1 MYHFYEIYGKIMNY
15 RVIADIIYAFGKI
28 CGSGLSG
35 LGDLEME
42 KIYDDNSIDVKIGKL
57 EAEEAGVDFEYENIE
72 NEEEDEKEQPFDA
85 EKIRV
90 DQQMLS
96 VKYML
101 ELMEQNLIE
110 LNPGYQRRSVWKDNK
125 KKSLLIE
132 SLMLRIPIPAFYFYE
147 NEDGKYQVID
157 GQQRLTTIK
166 EFVDGGFRLSK
177 LEYLGTEYNKKK
189 FKDLDTKYVQR
200 IYRTQIAVNILDARS
215 PKNVI
220 YDIFR
225 RVNTG
230 GVNLNPQEMR
240 NAICK
245 QEVRDFLVKSTQ
257 NENYIRATRGRVK
270 DDRMDSQELALRF
283 YAFYMAYNFEK
294 NILYYEYSNI
304 AAMLDD
310 AIESLNKMNPERRAE
325 LFQKFDL
332 AMKRSYEAFGKYAFS
347 KIQRDGNRVRRNLDY
362 INKSLFSSF
371 SVLLLSPDFDYMN
384 IKGHQQ
390 KLLLGLADAL
400 EDHYYTNSITVGT
413 GDKRN
418 VYANFEYSRKVL
430 EECLI

>member
-1 MYHFYEIYGKIMNY
+1 MKRIILTGGGTAGHVTPN
-15 RVIADIIYAFGKI
+15 IALLPRLKELQYDIHYI
-28 CGSGLSG
+28 GSYNG
-35 LGDLEME
+35 
-42 KIYDDNSIDVKIGKL
+42 I
-57 EAEEAGVDFEYENIE
+57 
-72 NEEEDEKEQPFDA
+72 EKEL
-85 EKIRV
+85 I
-90 DQQMLS
+90 
-96 VKYML
+96 
-101 ELMEQNLIE
+101 EQNLIE

-245 QEVRDFLVKSTQ
+245 QEVRDFLVK
-257 NENYIRATRGRVK
+257 RG
-270 DDRMDSQELALRF
+270 
-283 YAFYMAYNFEK
+283 
-294 NILYYEYSNI
+294 
-304 AAMLDD
+304 
-310 AIESLNKMNPERRAE
+310 
-325 LFQKFDL
+325 
-332 AMKRSYEAFGKYAFS
+332 EASA
-347 KIQRDGNRVRRNLDY
+347 R
-362 INKSLFSSF
+362 
-371 SVLLLSPDFDYMN
+371 
-384 IKGHQQ
+384 
-390 KLLLGLADAL
+390 
-400 EDHYYTNSITVGT
+400 GT
-413 GDKRN
+413 GTGERN
-418 VYANFEYSRKVL
+418 VK
-430 EECLI
+430 

>member
-1 MYHFYEIYGKIMNY
+1 M
-15 RVIADIIYAFGKI
+15 AIIQEND
-28 CGSGLSG
+28 
-35 LGDLEME
+35 DLEIEIE
-42 KIYDDNSIDVKIGKL
+42 KKKAEYAGVEY
-57 EAEEAGVDFEYENIE
+57 EAEGIGEESGEEA
-72 NEEEDEKEQPFDA
+72 EQPFDA

-96 VKYML
+96 IKYML

-110 LNPGYQRRSVWKDNK
+110 LNPGYQRRRVWKDNK
-125 KKSLLIE
+125 RKSLLIE

-166 EFVDGGFRLSK
+166 EFVNGEFRLTG
-177 LEYLGTEYNKKK
+177 LEYLGSDYNKKK
-189 FKDLDTKYVQR
+189 FEDLDTKYIQR

-230 GVNLNPQEMR
+230 GMNLNPQEMR

-245 QEVRDFLVKSTQ
+245 QEVRDFLVKSTC
-257 NENYIRATRGRVK
+257 NHNYLSATRGRVC
-270 DDRMDSQELALRF
+270 DDRMDSQELVLRF
-283 YAFYMAYNFEK
+283 YAFYKAYDYEK
-294 NILYYEYSNI
+294 NILHYDYSNI
-304 AAMLDD
+304 ATMLDD
-310 AIESLNKMNPERRAE
+310 AIENLNKMKPENRE
-325 LFQKFDL
+325 VLFQKFDL
-332 AMKRSYEAFGKYAFS
+332 AMRRSWEAFGKYAFS
-347 KIQRDGNRVRRNLDY
+347 KIYCDGSTVNRNMDY

-371 SVLLLSPDFDYMN
+371 SVLLMDSKYDD
-384 IKGHQQ
+384 IDIEAQQ
-390 KLLLGLADAL
+390 KKILQTLANAL
-400 EDHYYTNSITVGT
+400 ENHHYVNSITVGT
-413 GDKRN
+413 GDRRN

-430 EECLI
+430 EECLG

>member
-1 MYHFYEIYGKIMNY
+1 MERMYE
-15 RVIADIIYAFGKI
+15 D
-28 CGSGLSG
+28 
-35 LGDLEME
+35 E
-42 KIYDDNSIDVKIGKL
+42 SIDVKIGRL
-57 EAEEAGVDFEYENIE
+57 EAEEAGIDFEFENIV
-72 NEEEDEKEQPFDA
+72 NDEEEKEQPFDA
-85 EKIRV
+85 DKIRV

-101 ELMEQNLIE
+101 ELMDQDLIE
-110 LNPGYQRRSVWKDNK
+110 LNPGYQRRRVWKDNK
-125 KKSLLIE
+125 RKSLLIE

-157 GQQRLTTIK
+157 GQQRLTTIR
-166 EFVDGGFRLSK
+166 EFVNGEFRLTG
-177 LEYLGTEYNKKK
+177 LEYLGKPYNKKK

-230 GVNLNPQEMR
+230 GINLNPQEMR

-245 QEVRDFLVKSTQ
+245 QEVRDFLIKSTK
-257 NENYIRATRGRVK
+257 NENYLLATRGRVK
-270 DDRMDSQELALRF
+270 DDRMDSQELVLRF
-283 YAFYMAYNFEK
+283 YAFYKAYDYEK
-294 NILYYEYSNI
+294 NVLYYDYPNI

-310 AIESLNKMNPERRAE
+310 TIEDLNKMQPNKREE
-325 LFQKFDL
+325 LYQKFEL
-332 AMKRSYEAFGKYAFS
+332 AMKRSYDAFGEYAFS
-347 KIQRDGNRVRRNLDY
+347 KIQREGRTVKRKLDY

-371 SVLLLSPDFDYMN
+371 SVLLLNHSYDELN
-384 IKGHQQ
+384 IKLKKE
-390 KLLLGLADAL
+390 KLLLGLAEAL
-400 EDHYYTNSITVGT
+400 EDHYYTNSITIGT

-418 VYANFEYSRKVL
+418 VYANFEFSREVL
-430 EECLI
+430 DKCLK

>member
-1 MYHFYEIYGKIMNY
+1 
-15 RVIADIIYAFGKI
+15 
-28 CGSGLSG
+28 
-35 LGDLEME
+35 ME

-57 EAEEAGVDFEYENIE
+57 EAEEAGVDYEIEDIE
-72 NEEEDEKEQPFDA
+72 NENDVEEEKERPFDA

-110 LNPGYQRRSVWKDNK
+110 LNPGYQRRRVWKDNK

-147 NEDGKYQVID
+147 NEDGEYQVID

-166 EFVDGGFRLSK
+166 EFVDGEFRLSG
-177 LEYLGTEYNKKK
+177 LEYLGKEYNKRK
-189 FKDLDTKYVQR
+189 FKDLDTKYIQR

-240 NAICK
+240 NALCK
-245 QEVRDFLVKSTQ
+245 QEVRDFLVKSTR
-257 NENYIRATRGRVK
+257 NENYVMATRGRVK
-270 DDRMDSQELALRF
+270 DDRMDSQELVLRF
-283 YAFYMAYNFEK
+283 YAFYKAYNYEK
-294 NILYYEYSNI
+294 NILYYDYPNI

-310 AIESLNKMNPERRAE
+310 AIENLNKMSLEKRE
-325 LFQKFDL
+325 KLFQKFDL

-347 KIQRDGNRVRRNLDY
+347 KIQKEGNRVKRNLDY

-371 SVLLLSPDFDYMN
+371 SVLLLDSDYDN
-384 IKGHQQ
+384 VSIRAYQG

-430 EECLI
+430 EECLR

>member
-1 MYHFYEIYGKIMNY
+1 MGEIYEN
-15 RVIADIIYAFGKI
+15 D
-28 CGSGLSG
+28 
-35 LGDLEME
+35 
-42 KIYDDNSIDVKIGKL
+42 SIDEKIGKL
-57 EAEEAGVDFEYENIE
+57 KAEEAGIDYEIE
-72 NEEEDEKEQPFDA
+72 NMEDDEDEENEQPFDA

-101 ELMEQNLIE
+101 ELMDQDLIE
-110 LNPGYQRRSVWKDNK
+110 LNPGYQRRRVWRDNK

-157 GQQRLTTIK
+157 GQQRLTTIR
-166 EFVDGGFRLSK
+166 EFVNGEFRLTG
-177 LEYLGTEYNKKK
+177 LEYLGKDYNKRK

-220 YDIFR
+220 FDIFR

-245 QEVRDFLVKSTQ
+245 QEVRDFLIKSTK
-257 NENYIRATRGRVK
+257 NYLLATRGRVK
-270 DDRMDSQELALRF
+270 DDRMDSQELVLRF
-283 YAFYMAYNFEK
+283 YAFYKAYDYEK
-294 NILYYEYSNI
+294 NVLHYDYPNI

-310 AIESLNKMNPERRAE
+310 AIEELNKMQPSMREE
-325 LFQKFDL
+325 LYKKFDL
-332 AMKRSYEAFGKYAFS
+332 AMRRTYEAFGEYAFS
-347 KIQRDGNRVRRNLDY
+347 KIQKDGRTVKRNMDY

-371 SVLLLSPDFDYMN
+371 SVLLLNKSYDDIN
-384 IKGHQQ
+384 IKSKKE
-390 KLLLGLADAL
+390 KLLLELADAL
-400 EDHYYTNSITVGT
+400 SDHYYTNSITIGT

-418 VYANFEYSRKVL
+418 VYTNYEFSRKVL
-430 EECLI
+430 EQCLV

>member
-1 MYHFYEIYGKIMNY
+1 MGEIYEN
-15 RVIADIIYAFGKI
+15 D
-28 CGSGLSG
+28 
-35 LGDLEME
+35 
-42 KIYDDNSIDVKIGKL
+42 SIDEKIGKL
-57 EAEEAGVDFEYENIE
+57 EAEEAGIDYEIE
-72 NEEEDEKEQPFDA
+72 NMEDDEDEENEQPFDA

-101 ELMEQNLIE
+101 ELMDQDLIE
-110 LNPGYQRRSVWKDNK
+110 LNPGYQRRRVWRDNK

-157 GQQRLTTIK
+157 GQQRLTTIR
-166 EFVDGGFRLSK
+166 EFVNGEFRLTG
-177 LEYLGTEYNKKK
+177 LEYLGKDYNKRK

-220 YDIFR
+220 FDIFR

-245 QEVRDFLVKSTQ
+245 QEVRDFLIKSTK
-257 NENYIRATRGRVK
+257 NENYLLATRGRVK
-270 DDRMDSQELALRF
+270 DDRMDSQELVLRF
-283 YAFYMAYNFEK
+283 YAFYKAYDYEK
-294 NILYYEYSNI
+294 NVLHYDYPNI

-310 AIESLNKMNPERRAE
+310 AIEELNKMQPSMREE
-325 LFQKFDL
+325 LYKKFDL
-332 AMKRSYEAFGKYAFS
+332 AMRRTYEAFGEYAFS
-347 KIQRDGNRVRRNLDY
+347 KIRKDGRTVKRNMDY

-371 SVLLLSPDFDYMN
+371 SVLLLNKSYDDIN
-384 IKGHQQ
+384 IKSKKE
-390 KLLLGLADAL
+390 KLLLELADAL
-400 EDHYYTNSITVGT
+400 SDHYYTNSITIGT

-418 VYANFEYSRKVL
+418 VYTNYEFSRKVL
-430 EECLI
+430 EQCLA

>member
-1 MYHFYEIYGKIMNY
+1 
-15 RVIADIIYAFGKI
+15 
-28 CGSGLSG
+28 
-35 LGDLEME
+35 ME
-42 KIYDDNSIDVKIGKL
+42 KMYGDNSIDIKIGKL
-57 EAEEAGVDFEYENIE
+57 EAEEAGLDYEFENIE
-72 NEEEDEKEQPFDA
+72 NDEEEEKEQPFDA

-101 ELMEQNLIE
+101 ELMEQDLIE
-110 LNPGYQRRSVWKDNK
+110 LNPGYQRRRVWKDNK

-166 EFVDGGFRLSK
+166 EFVDGKFRLNG
-177 LEYLGTEYNKKK
+177 LEYLGKEYNKKQ
-189 FKDLDTKYVQR
+189 FKNLDTKYIQR

-257 NENYIRATRGRVK
+257 NENYIMATRGRVK
-270 DDRMDSQELALRF
+270 DDRMDSQELVLRF
-283 YAFYMAYNFEK
+283 YAFYKAYDYEK
-294 NILYYEYSNI
+294 NELDYDYPNI

-310 AIESLNKMNPERRAE
+310 AIENLNRMSPERREE
-325 LFQKFDL
+325 LYQRFDL
-332 AMKRSYEAFGKYAFS
+332 AMKRSFEAFGKYAFS
-347 KIQRDGNRVRRNLDY
+347 KIQKEGNRVKRNIDY

-371 SVLLLSPDFDYMN
+371 PVLLLSPALDDVN
-384 IKGHQQ
+384 IKAYQE
-390 KLLLGLADAL
+390 KILLGLANAL
-400 EDHYYTNSITVGT
+400 EEHYYTNSITIGT
-413 GDKRN
+413 GNKRN
-418 VYANFEYSRKVL
+418 VYANFGYSRKVL
-430 EECLI
+430 KECLV

>member
-1 MYHFYEIYGKIMNY
+1 M
-15 RVIADIIYAFGKI
+15 AIIQEND
-28 CGSGLSG
+28 
-35 LGDLEME
+35 DLEIEIE
-42 KIYDDNSIDVKIGKL
+42 KKKAEYAGVEY
-57 EAEEAGVDFEYENIE
+57 EAEGIGEESGEEA
-72 NEEEDEKEQPFDA
+72 EQPFDA

-96 VKYML
+96 IKYML

-110 LNPGYQRRSVWKDNK
+110 LNPGYQRRRVWKDNK
-125 KKSLLIE
+125 RKSLLIE

-166 EFVDGGFRLSK
+166 EFVNGEFRLTG
-177 LEYLGTEYNKKK
+177 LEYLGSDYNKKK
-189 FKDLDTKYVQR
+189 FEDLDTKYIQR

-230 GVNLNPQEMR
+230 GMNLNPQEMR

-245 QEVRDFLVKSTQ
+245 QEVRDFLVKSTC
-257 NENYIRATRGRVK
+257 NHNYLSATRGRVC
-270 DDRMDSQELALRF
+270 DDRMDSQELVLRF
-283 YAFYMAYNFEK
+283 YAFYKAYDYEK
-294 NILYYEYSNI
+294 NILHYDYSNI
-304 AAMLDD
+304 ATMLDD
-310 AIESLNKMNPERRAE
+310 AIENLNKMKTENREV

-332 AMKRSYEAFGKYAFS
+332 AMRRSWEAFGKYAFS
-347 KIQRDGNRVRRNLDY
+347 KIYCDGSTVNRNMDY

-371 SVLLLSPDFDYMN
+371 SVLLMDSKYDD
-384 IKGHQQ
+384 IDIEAQQ
-390 KLLLGLADAL
+390 KKILQTLANAL
-400 EDHYYTNSITVGT
+400 ENHHYVNSITVGT
-413 GDKRN
+413 GDRRN

-430 EECLI
+430 EECLG

>member
-1 MYHFYEIYGKIMNY
+1 
-15 RVIADIIYAFGKI
+15 
-28 CGSGLSG
+28 
-35 LGDLEME
+35 ME
-42 KIYDDNSIDVKIGKL
+42 KIYDDNSIDIKIGKL
-57 EAEEAGVDFEYENIE
+57 EAEEAGVDFEYEKIE
-72 NEEEDEKEQPFDA
+72 NDEEEEKEQPFDA

-166 EFVDGGFRLSK
+166 EFVDGEFRLSK
-177 LEYLGTEYNKKK
+177 LEYLGIEYNKKK
-189 FKDLDTKYVQR
+189 FEDLDTKYVQR

-257 NENYIRATRGRVK
+257 NENYIMATRGRVK
-270 DDRMDSQELALRF
+270 DDRMDSQELVLRF
-283 YAFYMAYNFEK
+283 YAFYMLYDYEN
-294 NILYYEYSNI
+294 NILHYEYPNI
-304 AAMLDD
+304 ASMLDD
-310 AIESLNKMNPERRAE
+310 AIH
-325 LFQKFDL
+325 
-332 AMKRSYEAFGKYAFS
+332 
-347 KIQRDGNRVRRNLDY
+347 
-362 INKSLFSSF
+362 
-371 SVLLLSPDFDYMN
+371 LS
-384 IKGHQQ
+384 
-390 KLLLGLADAL
+390 
-400 EDHYYTNSITVGT
+400 
-413 GDKRN
+413 
-418 VYANFEYSRKVL
+418 
-430 EECLI
+430 

>member
-1 MYHFYEIYGKIMNY
+1 
-15 RVIADIIYAFGKI
+15 
-28 CGSGLSG
+28 
-35 LGDLEME
+35 ME
-42 KIYDDNSIDVKIGKL
+42 KVYDDESIEIRVGKL
-57 EAEEAGVDFEYENIE
+57 EAEEAGFDYEFENDEND
-72 NEEEDEKEQPFDA
+72 EEQEKEQPFDA

-110 LNPGYQRRSVWKDNK
+110 LNPGYQRRRVWKDNK
-125 KKSLLIE
+125 RKSLLIE

-166 EFVDGGFRLSK
+166 EFVNGEFRLTG
-177 LEYLGTEYNKKK
+177 LEYLGKEYNKKK
-189 FKDLDTKYVQR
+189 FKNLDTKYVQR

-230 GVNLNPQEMR
+230 GINLNPQEMR

-245 QEVRDFLVKSTQ
+245 QEVRDFLIKSTK
-257 NENYIRATRGRVK
+257 NENYVMATRGRVK
-270 DDRMDSQELALRF
+270 DDRMDSQELVLRF
-283 YAFYMAYNFEK
+283 YAFYKAYDYEK
-294 NILYYEYSNI
+294 NILCYEYPDI

-310 AIESLNKMNPERRAE
+310 AIEDLNKMDLKKREA
-325 LFQKFDL
+325 LFGKFDL
-332 AMKRSYEAFGKYAFS
+332 AMKRSYEAFGEYAFS
-347 KIQRDGNRVRRNLDY
+347 KIQRDGESVKKNMDY
-362 INKSLFSSF
+362 INKSLFSSY
-371 SVLLLSPDFDYMN
+371 SVLLLNHKYDNVN
-384 IKGHQQ
+384 IRTYQ
-390 KLLLGLADAL
+390 KSLLVKLADAL
-400 EDHYYTNSITVGT
+400 EDHYYTNSITIGT
-413 GDKRN
+413 GNKTN
-418 VYANFEYSRKVL
+418 VLINFEYSRKVL
-430 EECLI
+430 EECLK

>member
-1 MYHFYEIYGKIMNY
+1 
-15 RVIADIIYAFGKI
+15 
-28 CGSGLSG
+28 
-35 LGDLEME
+35 ME

-57 EAEEAGVDFEYENIE
+57 EAEEAGVDYEIEDIE
-72 NEEEDEKEQPFDA
+72 NENDVEEEKERPFDA

-101 ELMEQNLIE
+101 ELMDQDLIE
-110 LNPGYQRRSVWKDNK
+110 LNPGYQRRRVWKDNK

-166 EFVDGGFRLSK
+166 EFVDGKFRLNG
-177 LEYLGTEYNKKK
+177 LEYLGKEYNKRK
-189 FKDLDTKYVQR
+189 FKDLDTKYIQR

-245 QEVRDFLVKSTQ
+245 QEVRDFLVKSTR
-257 NENYIRATRGRVK
+257 NENYVMATRGRVK
-270 DDRMDSQELALRF
+270 DDRMDSQELVLRF
-283 YAFYMAYNFEK
+283 YAFYKAYNYEK
-294 NILYYEYSNI
+294 NILYYDYPNI

-310 AIESLNKMNPERRAE
+310 AIENLNKMSLEKRE
-325 LFQKFDL
+325 KLFQKFDL

-347 KIQRDGNRVRRNLDY
+347 KIQKDGNGVKRNLDY

-371 SVLLLSPDFDYMN
+371 SVLLLDSDYDN
-384 IKGHQQ
+384 VSIRAYQG

-430 EECLI
+430 EECLR

>member
-1 MYHFYEIYGKIMNY
+1 
-15 RVIADIIYAFGKI
+15 
-28 CGSGLSG
+28 
-35 LGDLEME
+35 ME
-42 KIYDDNSIDVKIGKL
+42 KNYGEDSIDIKISKL
-57 EAEEAGVDFEYENIE
+57 EAEEAGFDYEFENAENDEEQE
-72 NEEEDEKEQPFDA
+72 NEQPFDA

-110 LNPGYQRRSVWKDNK
+110 LNPGYQRRRVWKDNK

-157 GQQRLTTIK
+157 GQQRLTTMK
-166 EFVDGGFRLSK
+166 EFVNGDFQLTG
-177 LEYLGTEYNKKK
+177 LEYLGKDYNKKK

-245 QEVRDFLVKSTQ
+245 QEVRNFLVKSTQ
-257 NENYIRATRGRVK
+257 NQNYIMATRERVK
-270 DDRMDSQELALRF
+270 DERMDSQELVLRF
-283 YAFYMAYNFEK
+283 YAFYKAYDYEK
-294 NILYYEYSNI
+294 DILHYDYPNI

-310 AIESLNKMNPERRAE
+310 AIEDLNRMKPERREE

-347 KIQRDGNRVRRNLDY
+347 KIQRDGRIVTRNMDY
-362 INKSLFSSF
+362 INKSMFSSF
-371 SVLLLSPDFDYMN
+371 SVLLLKPEFDYLN
-384 IKGHQQ
+384 IKAYQE
-390 KLLLGLADAL
+390 KLLLELAEAL
-400 EDHYYTNSITVGT
+400 ENHYYTNSITIGT

-418 VYANFEYSRKVL
+418 VYANFEYSRRVL
-430 EECLI
+430 EECLK

>member
-1 MYHFYEIYGKIMNY
+1 MKRMYDE
-15 RVIADIIYAFGKI
+15 D
-28 CGSGLSG
+28 
-35 LGDLEME
+35 
-42 KIYDDNSIDVKIGKL
+42 SIDVKIGKL
-57 EAEEAGVDFEYENIE
+57 EAEEAGFDYEFEETESEEGQE
-72 NEEEDEKEQPFDA
+72 NERSFDA

-110 LNPGYQRRSVWKDNK
+110 LNPGYQRRRVWKDNK
-125 KKSLLIE
+125 RKSLLIE

-147 NEDGKYQVID
+147 NEDGQYQVID

-166 EFVDGGFRLSK
+166 EFVNGEFRLTG
-177 LEYLGTEYNKKK
+177 LEYLGKEYNKKK
-189 FKDLDTKYVQR
+189 FKDLDAKYTQR

-230 GVNLNPQEMR
+230 GINLNPQEMR
-240 NAICK
+240 NAICR
-245 QEVRDFLVKSTQ
+245 QEVRDFLKKSIQ

-270 DDRMDSQELALRF
+270 DDRMDAQELVLRF
-283 YAFYMAYNFEK
+283 YAFYKAYDYEK
-294 NILYYEYSNI
+294 KILHYDYPNI

-310 AIESLNKMNPERRAE
+310 AIEDLNKMKPGRREE

-332 AMKRSYEAFGKYAFS
+332 AMRRSYEAFGEYAFS
-347 KIQRDGNRVRRNLDY
+347 KIQRDGKTVKRNMDY

-371 SVLLLSPDFDYMN
+371 SVLLLIRDFDN
-384 IKGHQQ
+384 VDIKEKQGS
-390 KLLLGLADAL
+390 LLLELADTLA
-400 EDHYYTNSITVGT
+400 DHYYTNSITVGT
-413 GDKRN
+413 GDRRN

-430 EECLI
+430 EKCLK

>member
-1 MYHFYEIYGKIMNY
+1 
-15 RVIADIIYAFGKI
+15 
-28 CGSGLSG
+28 
-35 LGDLEME
+35 ME
-42 KIYDDNSIDVKIGKL
+42 KNFDNESLDIKIGKL
-57 EAEEAGVDFEYENIE
+57 EAEEAGFDYEFEEAE
-72 NEEEDEKEQPFDA
+72 SDEAQETEQPFDA

-101 ELMEQNLIE
+101 ELMDQDLIE
-110 LNPGYQRRSVWKDNK
+110 LNPGYQRRRVWKDNK

-166 EFVDGGFRLSK
+166 EFVNGEFRLTG
-177 LEYLGTEYNKKK
+177 LEYLGKEYNKRK
-189 FKDLDTKYVQR
+189 FKDLNTKYIQR

-245 QEVRDFLVKSTQ
+245 QEVRDFLKRSIQ
-257 NENYIRATRGRVK
+257 NENYLKATRERVK
-270 DDRMDSQELALRF
+270 DDRMDSQELVLRF
-283 YAFYMAYNFEK
+283 YAFYKAYDYEK
-294 NILYYEYSNI
+294 DILHYDYPNI
-304 AAMLDD
+304 AAMLDA
-310 AIESLNKMNPERRAE
+310 AIEDLNKMNQERRE
-325 LFQKFDL
+325 KLFYEFDL
-332 AMKRSYEAFGKYAFS
+332 AMKRSYDAFGKYAFS
-347 KIQRDGNRVRRNLDY
+347 KIQREGSTVKRNIDY

-371 SVLLLSPDFDYMN
+371 SVLLLSHNFDNVN
-384 IKGHQQ
+384 IKANQK
-390 KLLLGLADAL
+390 KLLLELAKAL
-400 EDHYYTNSITVGT
+400 EDHHYTNSITIGT

-430 EECLI
+430 EECLK

>member
-1 MYHFYEIYGKIMNY
+1 M
-15 RVIADIIYAFGKI
+15 AIIQEND
-28 CGSGLSG
+28 
-35 LGDLEME
+35 DLEIEIE
-42 KIYDDNSIDVKIGKL
+42 KKKAEYAGVEY
-57 EAEEAGVDFEYENIE
+57 EAEGIGEESGEEA
-72 NEEEDEKEQPFDA
+72 EQPFDA

-96 VKYML
+96 IKYML

-110 LNPGYQRRSVWKDNK
+110 LNPGYQRRRVWKDNK
-125 KKSLLIE
+125 RKSLLIE

-166 EFVDGGFRLSK
+166 EFVNGEFRLTG
-177 LEYLGTEYNKKK
+177 LEYFGSDYNKKK
-189 FKDLDTKYVQR
+189 FEDLDTKYIQR

-230 GVNLNPQEMR
+230 GMNLNPQEMR

-245 QEVRDFLVKSTQ
+245 QEVRDFLVKSTC
-257 NENYIRATRGRVK
+257 NHNYLSATRGRVC
-270 DDRMDSQELALRF
+270 DDRMDSQELVLRF
-283 YAFYMAYNFEK
+283 YAFYKAYDYEK
-294 NILYYEYSNI
+294 NILHYDYSNI
-304 AAMLDD
+304 ATMLDE
-310 AIESLNKMNPERRAE
+310 AIENLNKMKPENRE
-325 LFQKFDL
+325 VLFQKFDL
-332 AMKRSYEAFGKYAFS
+332 AMRRSWEAFGKYAFS
-347 KIQRDGNRVRRNLDY
+347 KIYCDGSTVNRNMDY

-371 SVLLLSPDFDYMN
+371 SVLLMDSKYDD
-384 IKGHQQ
+384 IDIEAQQ
-390 KLLLGLADAL
+390 KKILQTLANAL
-400 EDHYYTNSITVGT
+400 ENHHYVNSITVGT
-413 GDKRN
+413 GDRRN

-430 EECLI
+430 EECLG

>member
-1 MYHFYEIYGKIMNY
+1 MGEIYEN
-15 RVIADIIYAFGKI
+15 D
-28 CGSGLSG
+28 
-35 LGDLEME
+35 
-42 KIYDDNSIDVKIGKL
+42 SIDEKIGKL
-57 EAEEAGVDFEYENIE
+57 KAEEAGIDYEIE
-72 NEEEDEKEQPFDA
+72 NMEDDEDEENEQPFDA

-101 ELMEQNLIE
+101 ELMDQDLIE
-110 LNPGYQRRSVWKDNK
+110 LNPGYQRRRVWRDNK

-157 GQQRLTTIK
+157 GQQRLTIIR
-166 EFVDGGFRLSK
+166 EFVNGEFRLTG
-177 LEYLGTEYNKKK
+177 LEYLGKDYNKRK

-220 YDIFR
+220 FDIFR

-245 QEVRDFLVKSTQ
+245 QEVRDFLIKSTK
-257 NENYIRATRGRVK
+257 NENYLLATRGRVK
-270 DDRMDSQELALRF
+270 DDRMDSQELVLRF
-283 YAFYMAYNFEK
+283 YAFYKAYDYEK
-294 NILYYEYSNI
+294 NVLHYDYPNI

-310 AIESLNKMNPERRAE
+310 AIEELNKMQPSMREE
-325 LFQKFDL
+325 LYKKFDL
-332 AMKRSYEAFGKYAFS
+332 AMRRTYEAFGEYAFS
-347 KIQRDGNRVRRNLDY
+347 KIQKDGRTVKRNMDY

-371 SVLLLSPDFDYMN
+371 SVLLLNKSYDDIN
-384 IKGHQQ
+384 IKSKKE
-390 KLLLGLADAL
+390 KLLLELADAL
-400 EDHYYTNSITVGT
+400 SDHYYTNSITIGT

-418 VYANFEYSRKVL
+418 VYTNYEFSRKVL
-430 EECLI
+430 EQCLV

>member
-1 MYHFYEIYGKIMNY
+1 
-15 RVIADIIYAFGKI
+15 
-28 CGSGLSG
+28 
-35 LGDLEME
+35 ME
-42 KIYDDNSIDVKIGKL
+42 KMYGDNSIDIKIGKL
-57 EAEEAGVDFEYENIE
+57 EAEEAGLDYEFENIE
-72 NEEEDEKEQPFDA
+72 NDEEEEKEQPFDA

-101 ELMEQNLIE
+101 ELMEQDLIE
-110 LNPGYQRRSVWKDNK
+110 LNPGYQRRRVWKDNK

-166 EFVDGGFRLSK
+166 EFVDGKFRLNG
-177 LEYLGTEYNKKK
+177 LEYLGKEYNKKQ
-189 FKDLDTKYVQR
+189 FKNLDTKYIQR

-257 NENYIRATRGRVK
+257 NENYIMATRGRVK
-270 DDRMDSQELALRF
+270 DDRMDSQELVLRF
-283 YAFYMAYNFEK
+283 YAFYKAYDYEK
-294 NILYYEYSNI
+294 NELDYDYPNI

-310 AIESLNKMNPERRAE
+310 AIENLNRMSPERREE
-325 LFQKFDL
+325 LYQRFDL

-347 KIQRDGNRVRRNLDY
+347 KIQKEGNRVKRNIDY

-371 SVLLLSPDFDYMN
+371 PVLLLSPALDDVN
-384 IKGHQQ
+384 IKAYQE
-390 KLLLGLADAL
+390 KILLGLANAL
-400 EDHYYTNSITVGT
+400 EEHYYTNSITIGT
-413 GDKRN
+413 GNKRN
-418 VYANFEYSRKVL
+418 VYANFGYSRKVL
-430 EECLI
+430 KECLV

>member
-1 MYHFYEIYGKIMNY
+1 MIGE
-15 RVIADIIYAFGKI
+15 A
-28 CGSGLSG
+28 
-35 LGDLEME
+35 EME
-42 KIYDDNSIDVKIGKL
+42 KMYDDDSIDIKIEKL
-57 EAEEAGVDFEYENIE
+57 EAEDAGLDYEFENTESD
-72 NEEEDEKEQPFDA
+72 EEQDKEQPFDA

-110 LNPGYQRRSVWKDNK
+110 LNPGYQRQRVWKDNK
-125 KKSLLIE
+125 RKSLLIE

-166 EFVDGGFRLSK
+166 EFVEGGFRLTG
-177 LEYLGTEYNKKK
+177 LEYLGKDYNKKK

-245 QEVRDFLVKSTQ
+245 QEVRDFLKKSTK
-257 NENYIRATRGRVK
+257 NVNYLKATRGRVK
-270 DDRMDSQELALRF
+270 DDRMDSQELVLRF
-283 YAFYMAYNFEK
+283 YAFYKAYDYEK
-294 NILYYEYSNI
+294 DILHYDYPNI
-304 AAMLDD
+304 AAMLDE
-310 AIESLNKMNPERRAE
+310 AIEDLNKMKTERREE

-332 AMKRSYEAFGKYAFS
+332 AMERSYEAFGKYAFS
-347 KIQRDGNRVRRNLDY
+347 KIQRDCRNVKRNLDY

-371 SVLLLSPDFDYMN
+371 SVLLLSHSYDNVN
-384 IKGHQQ
+384 IKDYRER
-390 KLLLGLADAL
+390 LLLELADML

-430 EECLI
+430 EKCLK

>member
-1 MYHFYEIYGKIMNY
+1 
-15 RVIADIIYAFGKI
+15 
-28 CGSGLSG
+28 
-35 LGDLEME
+35 ME
-42 KIYDDNSIDVKIGKL
+42 KMYDDDSIDIRIGKL
-57 EAEEAGVDFEYENIE
+57 EAEDAGFDYEFENAERD
-72 NEEEDEKEQPFDA
+72 EEQEREQPFDA

-110 LNPGYQRRSVWKDNK
+110 LNPGYQRRRVWKDNK
-125 KKSLLIE
+125 RKSLLIE

-166 EFVDGGFRLSK
+166 EFVKGEFRLTG
-177 LEYLGTEYNKKK
+177 LEYLGKDYNKKT

-245 QEVRDFLVKSTQ
+245 QEVRDFLKRSTE
-257 NENYIRATRGRVK
+257 NENYLKATRGRVK
-270 DDRMDSQELALRF
+270 DDRMDSQELVLRF
-283 YAFYMAYNFEK
+283 YAFYKAYD
-294 NILYYEYSNI
+294 YENGLLHYDSPNI
-304 AAMLDD
+304 ATMLDN
-310 AIESLNKMNPERRAE
+310 AIEDLNKMKPERREE

-347 KIQRDGNRVRRNLDY
+347 KIQRDGRTVKRYMDY

-371 SVLLLSPDFDYMN
+371 SVLLLSPSYDHVN
-384 IKGHQQ
+384 IKAHRE
-390 KLLLGLADAL
+390 KLLFELAYTL
-400 EDHYYTNSITVGT
+400 EDHYYTNSITMGT

-430 EECLI
+430 EKCLK

>member
-1 MYHFYEIYGKIMNY
+1 
-15 RVIADIIYAFGKI
+15 
-28 CGSGLSG
+28 
-35 LGDLEME
+35 ME
-42 KIYDDNSIDVKIGKL
+42 KKYDDDNIDVKIGKL
-57 EAEEAGVDFEYENIE
+57 EAEEAGFEYEFESSDGDEEQE
-72 NEEEDEKEQPFDA
+72 NEQPFDA

-101 ELMEQNLIE
+101 ELMEQELIE
-110 LNPGYQRRSVWKDNK
+110 LNPGYQRRRVWKDNK

-166 EFVDGGFRLSK
+166 EFVDGKFRLNG
-177 LEYLGTEYNKKK
+177 LEYLGKEYNKKQ
-189 FKDLDTKYVQR
+189 FKNLDTKYIQR

-257 NENYIRATRGRVK
+257 NENYIMATRGRVK
-270 DDRMDSQELALRF
+270 DDRMDSQELVLRF
-283 YAFYMAYNFEK
+283 YAFYKAYDYEK
-294 NILYYEYSNI
+294 NELDYDYPNI

-310 AIESLNKMNPERRAE
+310 AIENLNRMSPERREE
-325 LFQKFDL
+325 LYQRFDL

-347 KIQRDGNRVRRNLDY
+347 KIQKEGNRVKRNIDY

-371 SVLLLSPDFDYMN
+371 PVLLLSPVLDDVN
-384 IKGHQQ
+384 IKAYQE
-390 KLLLGLADAL
+390 KILLGLANAL
-400 EDHYYTNSITVGT
+400 EEHYYTNSITIGT
-413 GDKRN
+413 GNKRN
-418 VYANFEYSRKVL
+418 VYANFGYSRKVL
-430 EECLI
+430 KECLV

>member
-1 MYHFYEIYGKIMNY
+1 
-15 RVIADIIYAFGKI
+15 
-28 CGSGLSG
+28 
-35 LGDLEME
+35 ME
-42 KIYDDNSIDVKIGKL
+42 KMYDDNSIDVRISKL
-57 EAEEAGVDFEYENIE
+57 EAEEAGVDYEFENIE
-72 NEEEDEKEQPFDA
+72 DYESEENEQPFDA

-96 VKYML
+96 VKYMI

-110 LNPGYQRRSVWKDNK
+110 LNPGYQRRRVWRDNK
-125 KKSLLIE
+125 RKSLLIE

-166 EFVDGGFRLSK
+166 EFVNSEFRLNG
-177 LEYLGTEYNKKK
+177 LEYLGKEYNKRK
-189 FKDLDTKYVQR
+189 FKDLDTKYIQR

-245 QEVRDFLVKSTQ
+245 QEVRDFLVRSTQ
-257 NENYIRATRGRVK
+257 NENYIKATRGRVK

-283 YAFYMAYNFEK
+283 YAFYKAYNYDK
-294 NILYYEYSNI
+294 NVLYYDYSNI
-304 AAMLDD
+304 AVMLDD
-310 AIESLNKMNPERRAE
+310 AIENLNRMSPEERERLYE
-325 LFQKFDL
+325 KFDL
-332 AMKRSYEAFGKYAFS
+332 AMKRSYEAFDKYAFS
-347 KIQRDGNRVRRNLDY
+347 KIQREGSGVKRNLDY

-371 SVLLLSPDFDYMN
+371 SVLLLSAGLDN
-384 IKGHQQ
+384 ININEYQE

-400 EDHYYTNSITVGT
+400 EDHYYINSITIGT

-418 VYANFEYSRKVL
+418 VLKNFEYSRKVL
-430 EECLI
+430 EECLR

>member
-1 MYHFYEIYGKIMNY
+1 
-15 RVIADIIYAFGKI
+15 
-28 CGSGLSG
+28 
-35 LGDLEME
+35 ME
-42 KIYDDNSIDVKIGKL
+42 KMYGDNSIDIKIGKL
-57 EAEEAGVDFEYENIE
+57 EAEEAGLDYEFENIE
-72 NEEEDEKEQPFDA
+72 NDEEEEKEQPFDA

-101 ELMEQNLIE
+101 ELMEQDLIE
-110 LNPGYQRRSVWKDNK
+110 LNPGYQRRRVWKDNK

-166 EFVDGGFRLSK
+166 EFVDGKFRLNG
-177 LEYLGTEYNKKK
+177 LEYLGKEYNKKQ
-189 FKDLDTKYVQR
+189 FKNLDTKYIQR

-257 NENYIRATRGRVK
+257 NENYIMATRGRVK
-270 DDRMDSQELALRF
+270 DDRMDSQELVLRF
-283 YAFYMAYNFEK
+283 YAFYKAYDYEK
-294 NILYYEYSNI
+294 NELDYDYPNI

-310 AIESLNKMNPERRAE
+310 AIENLNRMSPERREE
-325 LFQKFDL
+325 LYQRFDL

-347 KIQRDGNRVRRNLDY
+347 KIQKEGNRVKRNIDY

-371 SVLLLSPDFDYMN
+371 PVLLLSPDLDDVN
-384 IKGHQQ
+384 IKAYQE
-390 KLLLGLADAL
+390 KILLGLANAL
-400 EDHYYTNSITVGT
+400 EEHYYTNSITIGT
-413 GDKRN
+413 GNKRN
-418 VYANFEYSRKVL
+418 VYANFECSRKVL
-430 EECLI
+430 KECLV

>member
-1 MYHFYEIYGKIMNY
+1 MGKIN
-15 RVIADIIYAFGKI
+15 VEENLDIKI
-28 CGSGLSG
+28 
-35 LGDLEME
+35 D
-42 KIYDDNSIDVKIGKL
+42 KL
-57 EAEEAGVDFEYENIE
+57 EAQVAGLDYEVE
-72 NEEEDEKEQPFDA
+72 NTEREEEDEKEKPFDA

-101 ELMEQNLIE
+101 ELMDQNLIE
-110 LNPGYQRRSVWKDNK
+110 LNPGYQRRRVWKDNK

-147 NEDGKYQVID
+147 NEDGRYQVID

-166 EFVDGGFRLSK
+166 EFVKGEFRLSG
-177 LEYLGTEYNKKK
+177 LEYLGKDYNKKK

-240 NAICK
+240 NAICR
-245 QEVRDFLVKSTQ
+245 QEVRDFLKRSIQ
-257 NENYIRATRGRVK
+257 NENYLMATRGRVK
-270 DDRMDSQELALRF
+270 DDRMDAQELVLRF
-283 YAFYMAYNFEK
+283 YAFYKAYDYQK
-294 NILYYEYSNI
+294 NVLHYDYSGI

-310 AIESLNKMNPERRAE
+310 AIEDLNKMNPERREE
-325 LFQKFDL
+325 LYQKFDL
-332 AMKRSYEAFGKYAFS
+332 AMSRSYQAFGEYAFS
-347 KIQRDGNRVRRNLDY
+347 KIQREGRTVKRNMDY

-371 SVLLLSPDFDYMN
+371 SVLLLNPSYDNVN
-384 IKGHQQ
+384 IKSCRE
-390 KLLLGLADAL
+390 KILLKLADSL
-400 EDHYYTNSITVGT
+400 TDHYYTNSITIGT

-418 VYANFEYSRKVL
+418 VYVNFEYSRKVL
-430 EECLI
+430 EECLN

>member
-1 MYHFYEIYGKIMNY
+1 
-15 RVIADIIYAFGKI
+15 
-28 CGSGLSG
+28 
-35 LGDLEME
+35 ME
-42 KIYDDNSIDVKIGKL
+42 KIYDDNSIDIKIGKL
-57 EAEEAGVDFEYENIE
+57 EAEEAGVDFEYEKIE
-72 NEEEDEKEQPFDA
+72 NDEEEEKEQPFDA

-166 EFVDGGFRLSK
+166 EFVDGEFRLSK
-177 LEYLGTEYNKKK
+177 LEYLGIEYNKKK
-189 FKDLDTKYVQR
+189 FEDLDTKYVQR

-257 NENYIRATRGRVK
+257 NENYIMATRGRVK
-270 DDRMDSQELALRF
+270 DDRMDSQELVLRF
-283 YAFYMAYNFEK
+283 YAFYMLYDYEN
-294 NILYYEYSNI
+294 NIVHYEDPNI
-304 AAMLDD
+304 SSMLDA
-310 AIESLNKMNPERRAE
+310 AIESLNKMNPERREE

-347 KIQRDGNRVRRNLDY
+347 KIQRDGSGVKRNLDY

-371 SVLLLSPDFDYMN
+371 SVLLLNSDFDNMN
-384 IKGHQQ
+384 IKAYQ
-390 KLLLGLADAL
+390 KKILTGLADTL
-400 EDHYYTNSITVGT
+400 EDHYYANSLTVAT
-413 GDKRN
+413 GNRRN

>member
-1 MYHFYEIYGKIMNY
+1 
-15 RVIADIIYAFGKI
+15 
-28 CGSGLSG
+28 
-35 LGDLEME
+35 ME
-42 KIYDDNSIDVKIGKL
+42 KMYDDESIDVRIGKL
-57 EAEEAGVDFEYENIE
+57 EAEEAGFDYEFENDESDEEQEN
-72 NEEEDEKEQPFDA
+72 EQPFDA

-110 LNPGYQRRSVWKDNK
+110 LNPGYQRRRVWKDNK
-125 KKSLLIE
+125 RKSLLIE

-166 EFVDGGFRLSK
+166 EFVNGEFRLTG
-177 LEYLGTEYNKKK
+177 LEYLGKEYNKRK
-189 FKDLDTKYVQR
+189 FKDLDTKYAQR

-245 QEVRDFLVKSTQ
+245 QEVRDFLIKSTH
-257 NENYIRATRGRVK
+257 NENYLRATRGRVK
-270 DDRMDSQELALRF
+270 DDRMDSQELVLRF
-283 YAFYMAYNFEK
+283 YAFYKAYN
-294 NILYYEYSNI
+294 YEENVLCYDYPNI
-304 AAMLDD
+304 ATMLDD
-310 AIESLNKMNPERRAE
+310 AIEDLNKMNMKKREI

-347 KIQRDGNRVRRNLDY
+347 KIQREDSIVKRYMDY

-371 SVLLLSPDFDYMN
+371 SVLLVSPQFDGVN
-384 IKGHQQ
+384 IEAHQER
-390 KLLLGLADAL
+390 LLLGLADAL
-400 EDHYYTNSITVGT
+400 ENHYYTNSITVGT

-418 VYANFEYSRKVL
+418 VYANFEYSGEVL
-430 EECLI
+430 EKCLK